1 MKHYITALVDNK
13 AGVLARIS
21 GLFARRGFNI
31 ISLAVGET
39 DVQAVSRVTIVV
51 DGDDYI
57 ADQVTRQLGKLVDVH
72 TVKQLNQENMIQRE
86 LVLVKVAI
94 DADRRGEIYDLAK
107 IMGCEIVDI
116 THTTL
121 MIEFDD
127 RTQKVDLLID
137 LLSKYEILEIVRTG
151 AIALQKGESTIY
163 DEEEDFYVQN
173 K

>member
-1 MKHYITALVDNK
+1 MKHYIAALVENK

-31 ISLAVGET
+31 DSLAVGET
-39 DVQAVSRVTIVV
+39 DDPAVSRVTIVV

-57 ADQVTRQLGKLVDVH
+57 AAQVTKQLAKLVDVRK
-72 TVKQLNQENMIQRE
+72 VKQLDPEFMIQRD
-86 LVLVKVAI
+86 LVLVKVKI
-94 DADRRGEIYDLAK
+94 DADQRSEIYDLAK

-116 THTTL
+116 SHTTL

-127 RTQKVDLLID
+127 RTPKVDLLID

-151 AIALQKGESTIY
+151 TIALQKGEGAVY
-163 DEEEDFYVQN
+163 DDEE
-173 K
+173 